1 MTVTAHIDRLQIPEY
16 MGYNNDDK
24 SDITYEAP
32 SMVNRRPTRS
42 WKEKSG
48 WLMVDKDKEGTQHHE
63 WMIYLQEQHGVPVTA
78 YDAVPSKSVI
88 EFLCLN
94 LQSRNYGTYCQL
106 VRVWPGT
113 LSIDCRSIILRH
125 KYWASCNWR
134 PHLMRSIWWRH

>member
-63 WMIYLQEQHGVPVTA
+63 
-78 YDAVPSKSVI
+78 
-88 EFLCLN
+88 
-94 LQSRNYGTYCQL
+94 
-106 VRVWPGT
+106 
-113 LSIDCRSIILRH
+113 
-125 KYWASCNWR
+125 
-134 PHLMRSIWWRH
+134 